1 MTRVA
6 SFVVLLAILAVIS
19 VAFYRVMADFL
30 LPLFI
35 AAFLVVIFRP
45 LHERIVERL
54 PGRKRVSALL
64 TTTLVL
70 LIVLLP
76 IVAVGAVAMLEGAHI
91 ISELKIST
99 GGNPISRMRK
109 AAGIDQ
115 PAVADFRA
123 IESSFASLVEEVH
136 SRGDDTAVSFEVANL
151 TTQLQRLREHPPK
164 VTSGPEL
171 ARLIERTQQWPET
184 AEGVTLEEEVNSL
197 QRDFRDW
204 KIASMGGSYWAY
216 VTELANPSDEQ
227 WKQLTS
233 SAVSQTQ
240 PLLMRVTSSTTS
252 VIAKLLFGGVITVV
266 AFYFFLCDGS
276 SMVKTVMHLSPLDD
290 RYEQELLDEFVGIS
304 RAVLMATLL
313 SAGVQAILAG
323 AGYYF
328 AGVEAMFLMMV
339 LTGVLALIPLVGTF
353 GAWGPVCAW
362 LYFVEGRHGA
372 AILLAIYCAGIV
384 STADNFIKPAVL
396 HGQSRLHP
404 LLALL
409 SVLGGVKT
417 LGPIG
422 ILVGPMVVVF
432 LQTLLNILHRELVQ
446 LEGSAAGM
454 AILAGGAGGTSS
466 GPLGDL
472 ADYEVELPAPSG
484 SEPESEDQQPEANDD
499 SEPADEE

>member
-1 MTRVA
+1 
-6 SFVVLLAILAVIS
+6 
-19 VAFYRVMADFL
+19 
-30 LPLFI
+30 
-35 AAFLVVIFRP
+35 
-45 LHERIVERL
+45 
-54 PGRKRVSALL
+54 
-64 TTTLVL
+64 
-70 LIVLLP
+70 
-76 IVAVGAVAMLEGAHI
+76 
-91 ISELKIST
+91 
-99 GGNPISRMRK
+99 
-109 AAGIDQ
+109 
-115 PAVADFRA
+115 
-123 IESSFASLVEEVH
+123 
-136 SRGDDTAVSFEVANL
+136 
-151 TTQLQRLREHPPK
+151 
-164 VTSGPEL
+164 
-171 ARLIERTQQWPET
+171 
-184 AEGVTLEEEVNSL
+184 
-197 QRDFRDW
+197 
-204 KIASMGGSYWAY
+204 
-216 VTELANPSDEQ
+216 
-227 WKQLTS
+227 
-233 SAVSQTQ
+233 
-240 PLLMRVTSSTTS
+240 
-252 VIAKLLFGGVITVV
+252 
-266 AFYFFLCDGS
+266 
-276 SMVKTVMHLSPLDD
+276 MHLSPLDD
-290 RYEQELLDEFVGIS
+290 RYEQELLDEFVGIR
-304 RAVLMATLL
+304 RAVLMATLH